1 VRHFFLERTLRRRAV
16 ALIAAY
22 AIALAS
28 LLASFTAA
36 RAAVDANSPLGV
48 ICHTLNTGQT
58 APTGGQDN
66 GKACAENCCIGCLM
80 LTAALPPPPAKIAG
94 APQTASEPLPLP
106 AIAALVIGPFTKSHR
121 SRAPPLTA

>member
-1 VRHFFLERTLRRRAV
+1 VRQFFHERSLRRRAV
-16 ALIAAY
+16 ALVAAY

-36 RAAVDANSPLGV
+36 RAAADINNTLGV
-48 ICHTLNTGQT
+48 ICHTLDADQT
-58 APTGGQDN
+58 APAGGQDN

-80 LTAALPPPPAKIAG
+80 LTAALPPPPIKITG
-94 APQTASEPLPLP
+94 APQTLSELLPLP
-106 AIAALVIGPFTKSHR
+106 VIAALAGSSFTKSHR

>member
-1 VRHFFLERTLRRRAV
+1 VRKFFHERTLRRRAV
-16 ALIAAY
+16 ALVAAY

-36 RAAVDANSPLGV
+36 RAAADVNNTLGV
-48 ICHTLNTGQT
+48 ICHTLDAGQT
-58 APTGGQDN
+58 NPVGGQDN

-80 LTAALPPPPAKIAG
+80 LTAALPPPPLKITG
-94 APQTASEPLPLP
+94 APQTASRPLSPP
-106 AIAALVIGPFTKSHR
+106 AIAALTGNTFTKSHR

>member
-1 VRHFFLERTLRRRAV
+1 MRRFFLGRTIRRRAV
-16 ALIAAY
+16 ALVAAY

-36 RAAVDANSPLGV
+36 RAAMDANSPLGV
-48 ICHTLNTGQT
+48 ICHTIDTGQT
-58 APTGGQDN
+58 APAGGQDN

-80 LTAALPPPPAKIAG
+80 LTAALPPPPVKITG
-94 APQTASEPLPLP
+94 TPQTAGQLLRPPAVSALAAKPL
-106 AIAALVIGPFTKSHR
+106 TQSHR

>member
-1 VRHFFLERTLRRRAV
+1 VRQFFHERSLRRRAV
-16 ALIAAY
+16 ALVAAY

-36 RAAVDANSPLGV
+36 RAAADINNTLGV
-48 ICHTLNTGQT
+48 ICHTLDADQT
-58 APTGGQDN
+58 APAGGQDN

-80 LTAALPPPPAKIAG
+80 LTAALPPPPIKITG
-94 APQTASEPLPLP
+94 APQTASQPLPPP
-106 AIAALVIGPFTKSHR
+106 AIAALADGTFTKSHR